1 MVQHDLGHE
10 WTCTLPVYHRHCL
23 WIRWTLSIIYEPLCA
38 VIFLD
43 HSSQRRLAQR
53 VYVCTSPSTC
63 KKRSKLLRVTM
74 WEMPKDSISSMHTIM
89 SWSNVLNSI
98 LCCILS
104 TTTTTRTAHWSN
116 PSPQLR
122 HLCDYITAT
131 SHPPTKWAFLS
142 RSLGWVSVWKADL
155 FPCPWD
161 VIDEV
166 R

>member
-74 WEMPKDSISSMHTIM
+74 WEMTKDSISSMHTIM

-116 PSPQLR
+116 PSPSWDIYVTTLQQR
-122 HLCDYITAT
+122 PI
-131 SHPPTKWAFLS
+131 PPLSELFWAGPWGGCQCGKQTF
-142 RSLGWVSVWKADL
+142 
-155 FPCPWD
+155 FP
-161 VIDEV
+161 VHGMLLM